1 MADSVTYRRVPTEE
15 EAAAEKNYNPFVSGV
30 FNDYPVYGEDEKEDT
45 KPKRGSITTGGG
57 YAPAL
62 TPTGQETI
70 STWEASG
77 KAPELGDMEPFEAP
91 EWDSRKIA
99 RKTQVKAA
107 PGVRK
112 LRTAMQRVQ
121 ARSYENPNVGA
132 MTLREALG
140 GYGLGL
146 QGVMAGAE
154 SAAQAE
160 YGREY
165 GQQFQAKAMGYQAN
179 LQRQMAEYQAAYQS
193 YLKEGTTSSTSTNI
207 YNDYGDEY
215 GEQPYNNSSNR
226 YPRSNY
232 YQRPNTSISV
242 G

>member
-1 MADSVTYRRVPTEE
+1 MANSVSFGRSEENEFSDYPIYGEE
-15 EAAAEKNYNPFVSGV
+15 EEK
-30 FNDYPVYGEDEKEDT
+30 DTKKED
-45 KPKRGSITTGGG
+45 PFHRGGG
-57 YAPAL
+57 FAQPAR
-62 TPTGQETI
+62 PTGQV
-70 STWEASG
+70 STSAWAPSG
-77 KAPELGDMEPFEAP
+77 KVPELGDMEPFEAP
-91 EWDSRKIA
+91 EWDTRKIA

-112 LRTAMQRVQ
+112 LRSAMQRVG
-121 ARSYENPNVGA
+121 ARRFENPNVGA

-165 GQQFQAKAMGYQAN
+165 QQQYQAKAMGYQAN
-179 LQRQMAEYQAAYQS
+179 LQRQMAEYQTAYQA
-193 YLKEGTTSSTSTNI
+193 YLKGGTTTAKTTHV
-207 YNDYGDEY
+207 YGEDEY
-215 GEQPYNNSSNR
+215 GEQSPSSVYKPGFSYYDR
-226 YPRSNY
+226 EKRSL
-232 YQRPNTSISV
+232 SV